1 MSKTSHN
8 VDNPAVSG
16 AQIQKPSSAPTMATP
31 AMMEQSVLLW
41 RVRRELAR
49 LQRIGD
55 WQAYQ
60 EMLAVVAP
68 VLGEQEGAQ
77 KAHEATS

>member
-1 MSKTSHN
+1 MSQTSR
-8 VDNPAVSG
+8 NPQTAKATG
-16 AQIQKPSSAPTMATP
+16 QQAETPQTATP
-31 AMMEQSVLLW
+31 VATPWGMEQSVLLW

-60 EMLAVVAP
+60 EMLDVVAP
-68 VLGEQEGAQ
+68 VLGEQDGVP
-77 KAHEATS
+77 KAHEARS

>member
-1 MSKTSHN
+1 MSQTSRNTQTTKTTGQQAEMP
-8 VDNPAVSG
+8 VV
-16 AQIQKPSSAPTMATP
+16 TP
-31 AMMEQSVLLW
+31 WGMEQSVLLW

-60 EMLAVVAP
+60 DMLAVVAP
-68 VLGEQEGAQ
+68 VLDEHEGAQ
-77 KAHEATS
+77 KANEASA